1 MQFRNDANWQNGY
14 TDFNSPNG
22 GQLPGIIIGQP
33 PATRL
38 VNFSESMVSVSDI
51 VERRHRLSHTCVYC
65 TYCGAKRWLWE
76 KVSRTAQSA
85 TFKLCCNSGKVRIPL
100 PEVPPEPLRTLWT
113 SSNAIAHFRDNV
125 RAYNNVFAFSFIGVT
140 LDRALANSINVLIP
154 FRIVGRASH
163 RIGPMIPEQGQQPGF
178 AQVHISTLLQTA
190 ELHARSSVY
199 RWHPENMQL

>member
-38 VNFSESMVSVSDI
+38 VNFSESMVS
-51 VERRHRLSHTCVYC
+51 
-65 TYCGAKRWLWE
+65 
-76 KVSRTAQSA
+76 VSRTAQSA

-199 RWHPENMQL
+199 RWHPGKYAIIDSSPQPLSYRLYDECIPQYLP